1 MALLLV
7 PEDAVSPGILG
18 FTLVFAIG
26 LALYFLIRSMN
37 KHIGRIKAPR
47 EADLKQAEWER
58 RQEESKR
65 SATGDDKGDDKGGA
79 DGGDASGS
87 TPS

>member
-1 MALLLV
+1 VTVVALLLV

-18 FTLVFAIG
+18 FTLVFALG

-37 KHIGRIKAPR
+37 KHISRIKAPR
-47 EADLKQAEWER
+47 EDDLKQAEWER

-65 SATGDDKGDDKGGA
+65 SATGDDKGEPDD
-79 DGGDASGS
+79 GDAPGG
-87 TPS
+87 TAR